1 MKSIPG
7 VYFINILHVAFLH
20 KSVFRNFSL
29 VTAWLFNFLAK
40 KYHLESCSEN
50 VDEIDSSNPF
60 FFFHTINAFQK
71 GSTIII
77 DLVIYKD
84 ADVSDDIIGTFIR
97 SFVTS
102 LGAGRM

>member
-1 MKSIPG
+1 MLKDKTQFQ
-7 VYFINILHVAFLH
+7 VHFHVVNRH
-20 KSVFRNFSL
+20 TGEVFPKTY
-29 VTAWLFNFLAK
+29 V
-40 KYHLESCSEN
+40 
-50 VDEIDSSNPF
+50 SNPF

-84 ADVSDDIIGTFIR
+84 ADVSDDDN

-102 LGAGRM
+102 QVNSFMLS